1 MKTHPKTRSTVKRN
15 IKREATRDV
24 FAELAEGLAALADA
38 RAGKRILRS
47 RYVEFKAKAS
57 NDPRNAS

>member
-1 MKTHPKTRSTVKRN
+1 M
-15 IKREATRDV
+15 